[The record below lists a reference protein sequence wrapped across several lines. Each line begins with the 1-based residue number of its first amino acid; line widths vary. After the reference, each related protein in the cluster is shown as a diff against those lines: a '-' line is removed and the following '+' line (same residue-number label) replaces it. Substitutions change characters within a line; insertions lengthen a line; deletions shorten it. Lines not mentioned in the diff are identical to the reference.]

1 MVLEKERKKK
11 TRIVCTIGPASE
23 DKKVLTKLVQ
33 AGMNVM
39 RLNFSHGDYE
49 EHGNRIINFRQ
60 AQKETGIRAAL
71 LLDTKGPE
79 IRTIKLEGGKDVTI
93 VAGQEFTITT
103 DKTVIGNNTK
113 VAVTYEGF
121 ARDLKVGNTI
131 LIDDGLLAFTVTEIN
146 GNEVK
151 CIAQNGGELGENKGV
166 NLPNVAVNLP
176 ALAEKDINDLKFGC
190 EQGIDYVAAS
200 FIRKADDVRAVRRVL
215 DENGGQR
222 IGIISKIEN
231 QEGLDNFEEI
241 LALSDGIMVA
251 RGDLGVEIPVEDVP
265 VAQKMMIKRCNEVGK
280 VVITATQML
289 DSMIKNPRP
298 TRAEVNDVA
307 NAILDG
313 TDCVMLSG
321 ESAKGKYPVE
331 AVTVM
336 AKVAAKMDPLVNVK
350 RIMDKD
356 DITITSAV
364 ARGTADVS
372 EELGAKVIVVATQS
386 GRAARD
392 MRRYFPAATI
402 LAITNDEKTANQ
414 LVISRG
420 VVPYYDNNVETLDSF
435 FELAEKV
442 SVELGLAQSG
452 DVVVATC
459 GEKVF
464 EVGTTNSV
472 KVIKVK

>member
-1 MVLEKERKKK
+1 M
-11 TRIVCTIGPASE
+11 
-23 DKKVLTKLVQ
+23 
-33 AGMNVM
+33 
-39 RLNFSHGDYE
+39 NFSHGSHE
-49 EHGNRIINFRQ
+49 EHKGRMDLVKKVREKLN
-60 AQKETGIRAAL
+60 KPVAL

>member
-1 MVLEKERKKK
+1 MKK
-11 TRIVCTIGPASE
+11 TKIVCTIGPKTESVE
-23 DKKVLTKLVQ
+23 SLKTLLKT
-33 AGMNVM
+33 GMNMM
-39 RLNFSHGDYE
+39 RLNFSHGDYV

-103 DKTVIGNNTK
+103 DKTVVGNNTK

-200 FIRKADDVRAVRRVL
+200 FIRKADDVRAVRKVL

-331 AVTVM
+331 AVNVM

-350 RIMDKD
+350 RVMDKD

-442 SVELGLAQSG
+442 SVELGLAQTG

>member
-1 MVLEKERKKK
+1 MKK
-11 TRIVCTIGPASE
+11 TKIVCTIGPKTESVE
-23 DKKVLTKLVQ
+23 SLKTLLKT
-33 AGMNVM
+33 GMNMM
-39 RLNFSHGDYE
+39 RLNFSHGDYV

-103 DKTVIGNNTK
+103 DKTVVGNNTK

-200 FIRKADDVRAVRRVL
+200 FIRKADDVRAVRKVL

-265 VAQKMMIKRCNEVGK
+265 VAQKMMIKRCNEVRK

-350 RIMDKD
+350 RTMDKD

>member
-1 MVLEKERKKK
+1 MKK
-11 TRIVCTIGPASE
+11 TKIVCTIGPKTESVE
-23 DKKVLTKLVQ
+23 MLKTLLN
-33 AGMNVM
+33 AGMNMM

-60 AQKETGIRAAL
+60 AKKETGIRAAL

-103 DKTVIGNNTK
+103 DKTVIGNSTK
-113 VAVTYEGF
+113 VAVTYDGF
-121 ARDLKVGNTI
+121 AKDLKVGDTV
-131 LIDDGLLAFTVTEIN
+131 LIDDGLLEFTVTAVE

-176 ALAEKDINDLKFGC
+176 ALSEKDINDLKFGC

-200 FIRKADDVRAVRRVL
+200 FIRKADDVRAVRKVL

-222 IGIISKIEN
+222 IQIISKIEN

-241 LALSDGIMVA
+241 LELSDGIMVA

-265 VAQKMMIKRCNEVGK
+265 VAQKMMIRRCNEVGK

-336 AKVAAKMDPLVNVK
+336 AKVAAKMDPLAVNFK
-350 RIMDKD
+350 RDINKD
-356 DITITSAV
+356 AVTITSAV

-372 EELGAKVIVVATQS
+372 EELKAKVIVVGTQS

-392 MRRYFPAATI
+392 MRRYFPEAMI

-414 LVISRG
+414 LTISRG
-420 VVPYYDNNVETLDSF
+420 VVSYFTTEVKTLEDF
-435 FELAEKV
+435 FRVGERAA
-442 SVELGLAQSG
+442 VELGIAKAG
-452 DVVVATC
+452 DILVATC
-459 GEKVF
+459 GESVF
-464 EVGTTNSV
+464 QMGTTNSI

>member
-1 MVLEKERKKK
+1 MKK
-11 TRIVCTIGPASE
+11 TKIVCTIGPKTESVE
-23 DKKVLTKLVQ
+23 SLKTLLKT
-33 AGMNVM
+33 GMNMM
-39 RLNFSHGDYE
+39 RLNFSHGDYV

-103 DKTVIGNNTK
+103 DKTVVGNNTK

-200 FIRKADDVRAVRRVL
+200 FIRKADDVRAVRKVL

-331 AVTVM
+331 AVNVM

-350 RIMDKD
+350 RVMDKD

>member
-1 MVLEKERKKK
+1 MKK
-11 TRIVCTIGPASE
+11 TKIVCTIGPKTESVE
-23 DKKVLTKLVQ
+23 MLKTLLKT
-33 AGMNVM
+33 GMNMM
-39 RLNFSHGDYE
+39 RLNFSHGDYT

-79 IRTIKLEGGKDVTI
+79 IRTIKLEGGQDVAI
-93 VAGQEFTITT
+93 EAGQEFTITT
-103 DKTVIGNNTK
+103 DKSVIGNK
-113 VAVTYEGF
+113 ERVAVTYEGF
-121 ARDLKVGNTI
+121 ARDLQVGNTV
-131 LIDDGLLAFTVTEIN
+131 LIDDGLLAFTVKEIN

-151 CIAQNGGELGENKGV
+151 CIAQNSGDLGENKGV

-200 FIRKADDVRAVRRVL
+200 FIRKADDVRAVRKVL
-215 DENGGQR
+215 DENGGKR
-222 IGIISKIEN
+222 VKIISKIEN

-241 LALSDGIMVA
+241 LELSDGIMVA
-251 RGDLGVEIPVEDVP
+251 RGDLGVEIPVEEVP
-265 VAQKMMIKRCNEVGK
+265 VAQKMIIKRCNEVGK

-331 AVTVM
+331 SVNVM
-336 AKVAAKMDPLVNVK
+336 VKVAEKMDPLVNVK
-350 RIMDKD
+350 R
-356 DITITSAV
+356 DIAKKNVTITSAV
-364 ARGTADVS
+364 ARGTADMS

-414 LVISRG
+414 MVILRG
-420 VVPYYDNNVETLDSF
+420 VVSYYDPNVESLESYF
-435 FELAEKV
+435 ALAEKA
-442 SVELGLAQSG
+442 SVELGLAQTG
-452 DVVVATC
+452 DVVIATC
-459 GEKVF
+459 GEQIFQK
-464 EVGTTNSV
+464 GTTNSV

>member
-1 MVLEKERKKK
+1 MKK
-11 TRIVCTIGPASE
+11 TKIVCTIGPKTESVE
-23 DKKVLTKLVQ
+23 SLKTLLKT
-33 AGMNVM
+33 GMNMM
-39 RLNFSHGDYE
+39 RLNFSHGDYV

-103 DKTVIGNNTK
+103 DKTVVGNNTK

-200 FIRKADDVRAVRRVL
+200 FIRKADDVRAVRKVL

-251 RGDLGVEIPVEDVP
+251 RGDLGVEIPIEDVP
-265 VAQKMMIKRCNEVGK
+265 IAQKMMIEKCNIVGK

-350 RIMDKD
+350 RTMDKD

>member
-1 MVLEKERKKK
+1 MKK
-11 TRIVCTIGPASE
+11 TKIVCTIGPRTESVE
-23 DKKVLTKLVQ
+23 MLKTLLQ
-33 AGMNVM
+33 SGMNMM

-49 EHGNRIINFRQ
+49 EHGNRIVNFRQ

-93 VAGQEFTITT
+93 EAGQEFTITT
-103 DKTVIGNNTK
+103 DKTVIGNKDK

-121 ARDLKVGNTI
+121 ARDLKIGDTV
-131 LIDDGLLAFTVTEIN
+131 LIDDGLLAFTVIQIV

-151 CIAQNGGELGENKGV
+151 CIAQNAGELGENKGV
-166 NLPNVAVNLP
+166 NLPNVNVNLP

-190 EQGIDYVAAS
+190 QNGIDYVAAS
-200 FIRKADDVRAVRRVL
+200 FIRKADDVREVRRVL
-215 DENGGQR
+215 DENGGKR
-222 IGIISKIEN
+222 VKIISKIEN
-231 QEGLDNFEEI
+231 REGLNNFEEI
-241 LALSDGIMVA
+241 LAVSDGIMVA
-251 RGDLGVEIPVEDVP
+251 RGDLGVEIPVEAVP

-313 TDCVMLSG
+313 TDCIMLSG

-331 AVTVM
+331 AVQVM
-336 AKVAAKMDPLVNVK
+336 HRVAEKIDPMVCVQRNLNK
-350 RIMDKD
+350 RQA
-356 DITITSAV
+356 TITSAV

-372 EELGAKVIVVATQS
+372 EELGAKVIAVATQS
-386 GRAARD
+386 GRAVRD
-392 MRRYFPAATI
+392 MRRYFPEAII
-402 LAITNDEKTANQ
+402 LGITNDEITANQ
-414 LVISRG
+414 MTIIRG
-420 VVPYYDNNVETLDSF
+420 VQAYCDKNVETLESF
-435 FELAEKV
+435 FELAEKI
-442 SVELGLAQSG
+442 SMELGLVEPG
-452 DVVVATC
+452 DIVVATC

-464 EVGTTNSV
+464 QKGTTNSV

>member
-1 MVLEKERKKK
+1 MKK
-11 TRIVCTIGPASE
+11 TKIVCTIGPKTESVE
-23 DKKVLTKLVQ
+23 MLKTLLN
-33 AGMNVM
+33 AGMNMM

-49 EHGNRIINFRQ
+49 EHGNRIVNFREAKKQ
-60 AQKETGIRAAL
+60 TGKRGAL

-79 IRTIKLEGGKDVTI
+79 IRTIKLEGGNDVTI

-103 DKTVIGNNTK
+103 DKTVIGNSSK

-121 ARDLKVGNTI
+121 AKDLKVGNTV
-131 LIDDGLLAFTVTEIN
+131 LIDDGLLEFTVTEIN

-151 CIAQNGGELGENKGV
+151 CVAQNGGELGENKGV
-166 NLPNVAVNLP
+166 NLPNVNVNLP
-176 ALAEKDINDLKFGC
+176 ALSEKDINDLKFGC

-200 FIRKADDVRAVRRVL
+200 FIRKADDVRAVRKVL
-215 DENGGQR
+215 DENGGER
-222 IGIISKIEN
+222 IQIISKIEN

-241 LALSDGIMVA
+241 LELSDGIMVA
-251 RGDLGVEIPVEDVP
+251 RGDLGVEIPVEEVP
-265 VAQKMMIKRCNEVGK
+265 LAQKMMIKRCNEVGK

-336 AKVAAKMDPLVNVK
+336 TKVATKMDPLVCIK
-350 RIMDKD
+350 RDIDKD
-356 DITITSAV
+356 DVTITSAV

-372 EELGAKVIVVATQS
+372 EELKAKVIVVGTQS

-414 LVISRG
+414 LSIIRG
-420 VVPYYDNNVETLDSF
+420 VVSHFDNSVSGLEEF
-435 FELAEKV
+435 FAVGEKV
-442 SVELGLAQSG
+442 AVELGLAKSG
-452 DVVVATC
+452 DIIVATC

-464 EVGTTNSV
+464 KSGTTNSL

>member
-1 MVLEKERKKK
+1 MKK
-11 TRIVCTIGPASE
+11 TKIVCTIGPKTESVE
-23 DKKVLTKLVQ
+23 SLKTLLKT
-33 AGMNVM
+33 GMNMM

-459 GEKVF
+459 GVKVY